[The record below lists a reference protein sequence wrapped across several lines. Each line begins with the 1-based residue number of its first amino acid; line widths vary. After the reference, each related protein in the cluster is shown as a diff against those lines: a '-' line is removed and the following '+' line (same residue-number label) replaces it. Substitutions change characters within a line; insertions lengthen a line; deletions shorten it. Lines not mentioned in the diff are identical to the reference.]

1 MSFLIPDVVRTNKH
15 QFIIVDVDDSNSEDI
30 QYSLIRDT
38 KSNRKAV
45 LDGGSLPHQRIYRYS
60 ARALEYV
67 ESI

>member
-1 MSFLIPDVVRTNKH
+1 MFLYSDIVQAPKH
-15 QFIIVDVDDSNSEDI
+15 QYIVVSVDDSNSEDI

-38 KSNRKAV
+38 RSNRKAV